1 MAHDFLP
8 PETLE
13 EAGVRILRLQSE
25 VAALWAFLA
34 DIYARPNNPGMA
46 AELLRRIGENGTPVA
61 EEVVRNL
68 RQLASQ
74 Q

>member
-1 MAHDFLP
+1 MQHHFTSP
-8 PETLE
+8 KTLE
-13 EAGVRILRLQSE
+13 EAGVRILHLESE
-25 VAALWAFLA
+25 LASVWAFLA
-34 DIYARPNNPGMA
+34 DIYARPNNPDMA
-46 AELLRRIGENGTPVA
+46 KELLRRIGENGTPVA